1 MAGLFGLFGKKEDSN
16 SQEATGG
23 SFYLD
28 SDAAK
33 GLGDM
38 DRFKNMA
45 PVKKT
50 FPVEVETSTSGT
62 ATTNS
67 VTNTISSEVTEESS
81 SKAERRRADS
91 SMDMFRNLARE
102 IKKP

>member
-16 SQEATGG
+16 SQEATAGG
-23 SFYLD
+23 FYLD